1 MTQSAVTL
9 VRPKLYDKKKAFM
22 SSDDCYLLHAVFEPL
37 RAMCFMLC
45 SRALPFCCAIWIG
58 LSACNVSSS
67 PASRSAGVFE
77 ASTVAQPENQANLK
91 QRQIAFLNRIRK
103 ADPQHRTIERA
114 LFNDQNDLGLILNRS
129 VELDKIPALMRTM
142 LAQMAREF
150 PGQDLT
156 ILAYTP
162 SNPPRKIGTARF
174 NASTRDM
181 TYARE
186 R

>member
-1 MTQSAVTL
+1 MPQNSVKL
-9 VRPKLYDKKKAFM
+9 VRPKLYEKKEAFM
-22 SSDDCYLLHAVFEPL
+22 SSHECNSLHVLFEQF
-37 RAMCFMLC
+37 RVCFILC
-45 SRALPFCCAIWIG
+45 SRAMPFCCAIWIG
-58 LSACNVSSS
+58 SSACNAS
-67 PASRSAGVFE
+67 PPPAAHPAGLFE
-77 ASTVAQPENQANLK
+77 ASTAAQPQNQADLK

-103 ADPQHRTIERA
+103 SDPQHRTIERA

-129 VELDKIPALMRTM
+129 VDLDKIPALMRTV
-142 LAQMAREF
+142 LAQMVRDF

-174 NASTRDM
+174 NARTRDM
-181 TYARE
+181 TYTRE

>member
-1 MTQSAVTL
+1 MMTQNPVKL
-9 VRPKLYDKKKAFM
+9 VRPKLYKKKEAFM
-22 SSDDCYLLHAVFEPL
+22 SSDECYLLYALFELL
-37 RAMCFMLC
+37 RVCFMLR

-58 LSACNVSSS
+58 LNACNAS
-67 PASRSAGVFE
+67 PPPAAPPGVFE
-77 ASTVAQPENQANLK
+77 ASTAAQPENQADLK

-103 ADPQHRTIERA
+103 SDPQHRTIERA

-129 VELDKIPALMRTM
+129 VDLDKIPALMRTM

-174 NASTRDM
+174 NARTRDM
-181 TYARE
+181 TYTRE